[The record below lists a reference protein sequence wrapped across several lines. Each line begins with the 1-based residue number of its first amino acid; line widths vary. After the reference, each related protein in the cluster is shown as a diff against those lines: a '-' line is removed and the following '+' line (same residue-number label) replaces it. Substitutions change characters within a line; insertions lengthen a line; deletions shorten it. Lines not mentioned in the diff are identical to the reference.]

1 MFEMY
6 IEIIHAA
13 VWTITIIFLVSG
25 FDELLFDAAYLAWKI
40 YYRFVLVRGKPRL
53 HLSTLLS
60 KPEQTVAIMVPAWQE
75 ENVIA
80 AMLQNA
86 IETIHYQDYVIF
98 VGVYPNDTGTR
109 HALAP
114 ALTKYAE
121 HVRMALVPHPGPTTK
136 SDCLNTILREIRKW
150 EQETGKETQIY
161 VLHDAE
167 DHVPRYGLKVFNY
180 LMPRKA
186 IVQLPVF
193 PLHVPWYSFTEG
205 HYLDEF
211 AQVHVKD
218 LRVREWLTGGV
229 PSAGV
234 GTGFSRDAINLA
246 WQEEIQGAFREDLLT
261 EDYEISMQLLRRG
274 AHSAFF
280 DGIVRGG
287 DEPPPALRLR
297 RMPGV
302 PAVRGAFPDTFW
314 ASVRQ
319 KTRWTLGITLQG
331 WEDLGWHGSLW
342 QKYLFFRDRKSIFTN
357 IANVG
362 AYFIAIAWLVPW
374 LVDQFIFEGTLLP
387 PLFERGS
394 ILNQLTAINVAMLAI
409 FMVVRALCTYQAF
422 GLAHALMSFPRLVWA
437 NFINFVATVRAL
449 RQFFDARRKGTKRIP
464 WEKTAH
470 SSDPFKTS
478 QTRDEHENLH
488 SNTHGFTAHAGN
500 TGLSAANRHHSD

>member
-1 MFEMY
+1 MFEIY
-6 IEIIHAA
+6 IDIIHAA
-13 VWTITIIFLVSG
+13 IWTITIVFLVSG
-25 FDELLFDAAYLAWKI
+25 FDELLFDAAFLAWKI

-53 HLSTLLS
+53 QLSTLQS
-60 KPEQTVAIMVPAWQE
+60 KAEQTVAIMVPAWQE
-75 ENVIA
+75 EAVIA
-80 AMLQNA
+80 AMLRNA
-86 IETIHYQDYVIF
+86 IATIDYQDYVIF
-98 VGVYPNDTGTR
+98 VGVYPNDAGTR
-109 HALAP
+109 R
-114 ALTKYAE
+114 ALTPVLAQHAD
-121 HVRMALVPHPGPTTK
+121 HVRIALVDHPGPTTK
-136 SDCLNTILREIRKW
+136 SDCLNTILREIRTW
-150 EQETGKETQIY
+150 EKENGKETQIY

-193 PLHVPWYSFTEG
+193 PLQVPWNSFTQG

-234 GTGFSRDAINLA
+234 GTGFSREAIKLA
-246 WQEEIQGAFREDLLT
+246 WQEEAQGAFREDLLT
-261 EDYEISMQLLRRG
+261 EDYEIAMQLLRRG
-274 AHSAFF
+274 ARSAFF

-287 DEPPPALRLR
+287 VEPPPALRLW

-302 PAVRGAFPDTFW
+302 PAVRGDFPDTFW

-331 WEDLGWHGSLW
+331 WEDLGWDGSLW
-342 QKYLFFRDRKSIFTN
+342 QKYLFFRDRKPIFTN

-374 LVDQFIFEGTLLP
+374 LIDQYVFDGTVLP
-387 PLFERGS
+387 ALFEQGS
-394 ILNQLTAINVAMLAI
+394 LLHQLIILNVIMLMI
-409 FMVVRALCTYQAF
+409 FMVVRAMCTYQAF
-422 GLAHALMSFPRLVWA
+422 GPAHALMSFPRLVWA

-449 RQFFDARRKGTKRIP
+449 RQFFDARRKGVKRIP

-470 SSDPFKTS
+470 SLDPFETS
-478 QTRDEHENLH
+478 R
-488 SNTHGFTAHAGN
+488 S
-500 TGLSAANRHHSD
+500 